1 MDTMR
6 KNLDIIFERSL
17 KWRVLKR
24 SFTSVEGV
32 KVLLKNFRIYDPSNT
47 GKIGRD
53 DWVSALYETGLTI
66 GISRA
71 ELGALFDKYKEQNSD
86 WCDYKKFSFDIFF
99 KHQNNISLTKSNIN
113 NVPNLY
119 NNYNPTEVMTNSQMY
134 NNNAFLNSS
143 HSQKYLT
150 NNLNN
155 SMPLSNISSNLNIN
169 TSVNTSNNYENLR
182 YKNIYSREYNKFE
195 EVPFNTTYIGT
206 HVNMVKSAVSYF
218 QSKIN
223 TKNGLTY
230 YRLILELK
238 SKSSGDDRVY
248 KSYLPIALQDV
259 GVFYTQNELQ
269 NLYDA
274 LGVTEVTANYFSLS
288 KLIQTIK
295 EEMND
300 NRKNAVINSFNSI
313 CQKQNNTNGI
323 ISINTLK
330 EIFNPENHPDVKNNR
345 TNAKEICNQFY
356 QALDIYSKL
365 NNIVDMNLD
374 QFIDFYSGISPS
386 IYDDNYFSDIMNN
399 VWSND
404 VKSSN
409 NNYNNENK
417 IQYQTSL
424 TTPKKMYNNLDVNT
438 FNINYN
444 QNGKRNVIENNY
456 SNYNNNFSIKDRA
469 NNNNSN
475 VKVNLPLFYY
485 NNNNN
490 DNYGGLSKSTNFSEN
505 NNLNQNNNNAV
516 FSPNP
521 RTRYNQYYE
530 NTEPKQLN
538 SQEEQNRNLYN
549 SISLNNNE
557 INNSQSPKSPSKKIS
572 NLINTDLNSI
582 SPLNNNSNIDIT
594 PIINKLREIFI
605 LRGLKSIFY
614 FQRMLYV
621 YDVNHTG
628 DISFTNLQTII
639 NTYNYNFSV
648 EEINNLFQFYDKDN
662 IGLIKYNILFNEII
676 GNLSPI
682 RFSLVKKLFDD
693 LPKNQNGCID
703 IDVLKNCFCASKH
716 YDVINGNKT
725 IDEVYGE
732 FLECLE
738 IYKTYNNNLKRG
750 IGNELTYEDFCH
762 FFEEI
767 SLEIRSDYLFSNLLQ
782 NCWRFN

>member
-1 MDTMR
+1 MASMK
-6 KNLDIIFERSL
+6 KNLDIIFERVL
-17 KWRVLKR
+17 KWRLLKR

-32 KVLLKNFRIYDPSNT
+32 QVLIKNFRIYDTTNT
-47 GKIGRD
+47 GKISRD
-53 DWVSALYETGLTI
+53 DWVSAMYETGLTI

-71 ELGALFDKYKEQNSD
+71 DLAKLFDKYKEENSEF
-86 WCDYKKFSFDIFF
+86 CDYKKFSFDIFF
-99 KHQNNISLTKSNIN
+99 KHQNNISLTKSSLNNI
-113 NVPNLY
+113 PNFD
-119 NNYNPTEVMTNSQMY
+119 NNYNPTEVMTNSQIY
-134 NNNAFLNSS
+134 NNNVFLNSS
-143 HSQKYLT
+143 HSQKYLN

-155 SMPLSNISSNLNIN
+155 SMPLNNIGSNYNIN
-169 TSVNTSNNYENLR
+169 TSVNASNNFENLR
-182 YKNIYSREYNKFE
+182 YKNLYSRMYNKFE

-238 SKSSGDDRVY
+238 SKSSGDD
-248 KSYLPIALQDV
+248 KIFKNDLPIALQDV

-274 LGVTEVTANYFSLS
+274 LGVTEMTAFYFSLS
-288 KLIQTIK
+288 KLIEIIK

-300 NRKNAVINSFNSI
+300 NRKNTVRNTFNNI
-313 CQKQNNTNGI
+313 CQNQNITNGI

-330 EIFNPENHPDVKNNR
+330 EIFNPEMHPDVKNNR
-345 TNAKEICNQFY
+345 TSAKEIRNQFY
-356 QALDIYSKL
+356 QTLDIYSKL
-365 NNIVDMNLD
+365 NNIIDMNLD

-386 IYDDNYFSDIMNN
+386 IYDDNYFSNIMSN
-399 VWSND
+399 VWSN
-404 VKSSN
+404 SSRTN

-424 TTPKKMYNNLDVNT
+424 TTPKKMYDNLDVNT

-444 QNGKRNVIENNY
+444 QNGKNNIIENNY
-456 SNYNNNFSIKDRA
+456 SNYNNSFSIKDRA

-505 NNLNQNNNNAV
+505 NNLNQNNNNGV

-521 RTRYNQYYE
+521 RSRYNQYNE
-530 NTEPKQLN
+530 SIEPKKYNLN
-538 SQEEQNRNLYN
+538 EEQNRNLYN

-557 INNSQSPKSPSKKIS
+557 NINPQSPKSPSNKIS
-572 NLINTDLNSI
+572 NLINQDLNSI
-582 SPLNNNSNIDIT
+582 SPLGNNKNIDIT

-605 LRGLKSIFY
+605 LRGIKSIFY

-628 DISFTNLQTII
+628 EISFKNLQTII
-639 NTYNYNFSV
+639 NTYNYNFSA

-662 IGLIKYNILFNEII
+662 IGLIKYNFLFNEII
-676 GNLSPI
+676 GNLSPL

-738 IYKTYNNNLKRG
+738 IYKNYNNNLKGG
-750 IGNELTYEDFCH
+750 IGNELSYEDFCH

-767 SLEIRSDYLFSNLLQ
+767 SLEIKSDYLFSNFAQ

>member
-1 MDTMR
+1 MTSMR

-17 KWRVLKR
+17 KWRLLKR

-32 KVLLKNFRIYDPSNT
+32 KVLLKNFRIYDPTNT

-71 ELGALFDKYKEQNSD
+71 ELGNLFDKYKEENSE

-99 KHQNNISLTKSNIN
+99 KHQNNISLTKSNN
-113 NVPNLY
+113 NMPNLNY
-119 NNYNPTEVMTNSQMY
+119 HNYNPTEVMTNSQMY

-143 HSQKYLT
+143 HSQKYIN

-155 SMPLSNISSNLNIN
+155 SMPLNNIGSNLNIN
-169 TSVNTSNNYENLR
+169 TNVNASNNNENLR
-182 YKNIYSREYNKFE
+182 YKNIYSRIYSKFE
-195 EVPFNTTYIGT
+195 EVPFNTTYTGT
-206 HVNMVKSAVSYF
+206 HVNMVKSSVSYF
-218 QSKIN
+218 QGKIN

-230 YRLILELK
+230 YRFILELK
-238 SKSSGDDRVY
+238 SKSSGDD
-248 KSYLPIALQDV
+248 KIFKNYLPIALQNV

-269 NLYDA
+269 NLYEA
-274 LGVTEVTANYFSLS
+274 LGVSEITVNYFSLS
-288 KLIQTIK
+288 KLIELIK

-300 NRKNAVINSFNSI
+300 NRKNDVINSFNKI
-313 CQKQNNTNGI
+313 CQNQNNSSGI
-323 ISINTLK
+323 ISINTLE
-330 EIFNPENHPDVKNNR
+330 EIFNPEMHPDVKTNR
-345 TNAKEICNQFY
+345 ASAKEICNQFY
-356 QALDIYSKL
+356 QTLDIYSKL
-365 NNIVDMNLD
+365 NNIVDMNLE

-386 IYDDNYFSDIMNN
+386 IYDDNYFSNIMSN
-399 VWSND
+399 VWSNNARI
-404 VKSSN
+404 N

-417 IQYQTSL
+417 VQYQTSL
-424 TTPKKMYNNLDVNT
+424 TTPKKIYDNLGVNN

-444 QNGKRNVIENNY
+444 QSGKSNIIENNY
-456 SNYNNNFSIKDRA
+456 SNYNNNFSIKDKVNS
-469 NNNNSN
+469 NNNN

-490 DNYGGLSKSTNFSEN
+490 DSYGGLSKSTNFIEN

-516 FSPNP
+516 FSPKP
-521 RTRYNQYYE
+521 RARYDQYYE
-530 NTEPKQLN
+530 NTEPKKLN
-538 SQEEQNRNLYN
+538 FHEEENRNIYN
-549 SISLNNNE
+549 SIPLDNNE
-557 INNSQSPKSPSKKIS
+557 INTLQNPKSPSKKIS
-572 NLINTDLNSI
+572 NLINQDLNSI
-582 SPLNNNSNIDIT
+582 SPLSNSNNMDIT

-605 LRGLKSIFY
+605 LRGIKSIFY

-628 DISFTNLQTII
+628 EISFTNLQTII

-682 RFSLVKKLFDD
+682 RFALVKKLFED
-693 LPKNQNGCID
+693 LPKNQNGNID

-738 IYKTYNNNLKRG
+738 IYKNYNNNLKGG
-750 IGNELTYEDFCH
+750 IGNEFTYEDFCH
-762 FFEEI
+762 FFEEM
-767 SLEIRSDYLFSNLLQ
+767 SLEIKSDYLFSNLVQ